1 MNNKK
6 LVFTV
11 AFVFVALAGIAQ
23 SKIQRVERIGDTLY
37 LVEKGERFKVDTN
50 VITVKLKSSENA
62 LGKEF
67 QVINSNRLGFAD
79 IQVPKGIDV
88 ESYVNELKQTERF
101 EIVEYNG
108 EAKCCLTPNDTC
120 SFKQS
125 YISKINL
132 ADAWNITTGS
142 QNVKVAIID
151 TGVDA
156 SHLDLGYGN
165 DDYSH
170 IDTVNG
176 VNYTSEINT
185 HIDPVYDHGT
195 NVAGVLGAK
204 TNNTTGIAGV
214 SGGNH
219 SKGITII
226 PYCVGNSL
234 YFTTNSIDDAIL
246 DAVDKGVKVINIS
259 LSTPSSTSI
268 ESAIDDAYANNVT
281 IVCATGNGY
290 RDSIAYPASNEKT
303 IAVGA
308 LGNNNERAFFS
319 NYDTGLDLVAPGEG
333 IYSTTFYN
341 QYAYNSGTS
350 LSTPQ
355 VAGVVALMLSVN
367 PNLTPSQI
375 KTIITGT
382 CTKLTGYSYSSGW
395 NNEVGYGLL
404 NAFMAVNLSASHSI
418 VGPSVITGSGTYY
431 ITNLP
436 DCVSVEWS
444 LSDSYFNQ
452 NCLQQNTPLPNRC
465 TITSS
470 TTQDMNNAT
479 LTATIKYNGATIQ
492 TLTKTGISQ
501 GFIGTYSSSTGSGQ
515 YIAPNPIYTA
525 ANTNVQVCSPKL
537 NGATFNFTG
546 DATPSY
552 FQHYNNTINV
562 KMPSTGSTIVVNV
575 HCANGTEYYI
585 PIIKTYN
592 PYYMSV
598 SQNGESMT
606 VTLDESATDDQA
618 WRLEIYNT
626 TTGKK
631 IATQNILGRSITFNT
646 SGWKRGLY
654 AVRAIV
660 DKEVLTEKIQIR

>member
-226 PYCVGNSL
+226 PYCVGNTL

-281 IVCATGNGY
+281 IV
-290 RDSIAYPASNEKT
+290 
-303 IAVGA
+303 
-308 LGNNNERAFFS
+308 
-319 NYDTGLDLVAPGEG
+319 
-333 IYSTTFYN
+333 
-341 QYAYNSGTS
+341 
-350 LSTPQ
+350 
-355 VAGVVALMLSVN
+355 
-367 PNLTPSQI
+367 
-375 KTIITGT
+375 
-382 CTKLTGYSYSSGW
+382 W
-395 NNEVGYGLL
+395 
-404 NAFMAVNLSASHSI
+404 
-418 VGPSVITGSGTYY
+418 
-431 ITNLP
+431 
-436 DCVSVEWS
+436 
-444 LSDSYFNQ
+444 
-452 NCLQQNTPLPNRC
+452 
-465 TITSS
+465 
-470 TTQDMNNAT
+470 
-479 LTATIKYNGATIQ
+479 
-492 TLTKTGISQ
+492 
-501 GFIGTYSSSTGSGQ
+501 
-515 YIAPNPIYTA
+515 
-525 ANTNVQVCSPKL
+525 
-537 NGATFNFTG
+537 
-546 DATPSY
+546 
-552 FQHYNNTINV
+552 
-562 KMPSTGSTIVVNV
+562 
-575 HCANGTEYYI
+575 
-585 PIIKTYN
+585 
-592 PYYMSV
+592 
-598 SQNGESMT
+598 
-606 VTLDESATDDQA
+606 
-618 WRLEIYNT
+618 
-626 TTGKK
+626 
-631 IATQNILGRSITFNT
+631 GRHI
-646 SGWKRGLY
+646 
-654 AVRAIV
+654 
-660 DKEVLTEKIQIR
+660 